1 MSSNN
6 FKLFLASNKWGRNLS
21 DAIHRPFGDL
31 SAAQALFPHFK
42 LHVCWIGC
50 QSTLQCNKRHLLLTQ
65 SAEHFLLICRIFDEL
80 KELTL
85 KVLPVGLEFEK
96 MTMQYFD
103 VKRNSG
109 NIFSHG
115 PMISILTDWTLILA
129 KCCRGNESWERILF
143 LLRLKKKWRRKKK
156 NDHRPCP
163 RKERADGRNWLDVN
177 PVDRSCS
184 SSSVSEGN
192 TFSSNYWFLCSSPS
206 TCTDPCGHLC
216 VAAAQKKKLHMK
228 QIYTSA
234 TRHLLPHKK
243 RGTRCA
249 DARASFSRKPTGNRT
264 RRKSESADPDQM
276 LTQSLRLDRIQLHF
290 MENPC

>member
-1 MSSNN
+1 MQ
-6 FKLFLASNKWGRNLS
+6 FTARLVTYQQ
-21 DAIHRPFGDL
+21 HRPCFLILRYTSVGSAVNQLCSVTSAIFCWRNRQNIPFNLPDIWWMKRVDL
-31 SAAQALFPHFK
+31 KCPAGGT
-42 LHVCWIGC
+42 WIW
-50 QSTLQCNKRHLLLTQ
+50 Q
-65 SAEHFLLICRIFDEL
+65 
-80 KELTL
+80 
-85 KVLPVGLEFEK
+85 

-103 VKRNSG
+103 VKINSG

-143 LLRLKKKWRRKKK
+143 LLRLKKNGGEKKK

-216 VAAAQKKKLHMK
+216 VAAAQKK
-228 QIYTSA
+228 TSHETNLYLRYPSLA
-234 TRHLLPHKK
+234 TAQKE
-243 RGTRCA
+243 GDAMCRCEGFIQPKTHGKS
-249 DARASFSRKPTGNRT
+249 DTQEIRV
-264 RRKSESADPDQM
+264 RRSWSNVNSISWKILAKV
-276 LTQSLRLDRIQLHF
+276 LT
-290 MENPC
+290 

>member
-1 MSSNN
+1 
-6 FKLFLASNKWGRNLS
+6 
-21 DAIHRPFGDL
+21 
-31 SAAQALFPHFK
+31 
-42 LHVCWIGC
+42 
-50 QSTLQCNKRHLLLTQ
+50 
-65 SAEHFLLICRIFDEL
+65 
-80 KELTL
+80 
-85 KVLPVGLEFEK
+85 
-96 MTMQYFD
+96 MQYFD

-216 VAAAQKKKLHMK
+216 VAAAQKKNFTWNKS
-228 QIYTSA
+228 I
-234 TRHLLPHKK
+234 RPLPVTCYRTK
-243 RGTRCA
+243 RGGR
-249 DARASFSRKPTGNRT
+249 DVQMRGLH
-264 RRKSESADPDQM
+264 SA
-276 LTQSLRLDRIQLHF
+276 
-290 MENPC
+290 ENPREIGHAGNPSPQILIKC

>member
-1 MSSNN
+1 
-6 FKLFLASNKWGRNLS
+6 
-21 DAIHRPFGDL
+21 
-31 SAAQALFPHFK
+31 
-42 LHVCWIGC
+42 
-50 QSTLQCNKRHLLLTQ
+50 
-65 SAEHFLLICRIFDEL
+65 
-80 KELTL
+80 
-85 KVLPVGLEFEK
+85 
-96 MTMQYFD
+96 MQYFD
-103 VKRNSG
+103 VKINSG

-156 NDHRPCP
+156 EWSSTVPEERESRRSKLIGRQPRRQELQQQLGIRGKHVFVELLISLLVAIHLHRSM
-163 RKERADGRNWLDVN
+163 RASVR
-177 PVDRSCS
+177 S
-184 SSSVSEGN
+184 SSS
-192 TFSSNYWFLCSSPS
+192 
-206 TCTDPCGHLC
+206 
-216 VAAAQKKKLHMK
+216 KKKLHMK